1 VADLQVSIALL
12 LENQDEIRRALE
24 AEGGKAGEAFRN
36 RLTPAAKKAF
46 DEITSAAEKA
56 AKDVG
61 VRFNSTKLQF
71 ETAKGEIIPSSVLD
85 KISQGG
91 SKIAAAFKE
100 ARNGVD
106 VFKSAV
112 VKGAGEAASSLNIL
126 ESAVTGVAVSLTSKL
141 TDSVTAGLGGLK
153 GLVGGFMEL
162 DGELRMA
169 AAAAGETGGYERLG
183 SIVEKVGIDAA
194 GTSKQVAELATSLV
208 RAGFSVSEVEKA
220 LPGVV
225 RGAEATGTGFE
236 QMGDIIGSTLRG
248 FGLEADQVGRVTD
261 VMVNLANS
269 TNASIEGMAYTFRDT
284 APIAKALGISL
295 EEVAMATGLMANA
308 GIQGTVAGTALK
320 HFMQKIQQAAGGAT
334 PEVLGLAHGQE
345 RLAKVMKMLGAEVL
359 DTSGKL
365 LPMDE
370 VLIRLK
376 AGMDKLNEGD
386 RVQLTKILFGEDAGP
401 SVLAMLN
408 QTATEIKKVSA
419 DMQNSAGATDVARN
433 AMAGFGMEMQQL
445 QGTIDAIG
453 TGIGKVIAAGLRPFL
468 QTANALAGAVSG
480 MPEPIKTTG
489 AALIA
494 MAGAATAASL
504 GIAALNV
511 VMGTTGWAAL
521 RKEITSVAAVL
532 TGPWGAAAVMIAGA
546 AASAAVLTGNLR
558 ETDQTTKT
566 MAQTVITA
574 GAAFAAWRSAVPVT
588 IALGQA
594 LLIVTNRAKL
604 AGALT
609 LAHVAAARGIAAVT
623 AAYTALKVVKDAIIN
638 RTKIQLTL
646 ESLIA
651 GLKTGGIAGAVVTV
665 AGTALAAGAAY
676 KFIGDQIKVAG
687 EETTALSDKSK
698 ELKEEIAQVS
708 KEIAEGKKL
717 NIDTTD
723 LEKLKAVKLD
733 ELRKIENPLDIKL
746 NIEKVEAQIKS
757 IEEQLK
763 KVGKDDSSAGVLK
776 AQLDAAKQYQ
786 EVLKAADD
794 GIGSKSF
801 DNLSESGKR
810 FVRELVE
817 ARSQVQALR
826 NEQIKLDPVV
836 DKKRW
841 DEIETK
847 IAQFEEAPILLKAK
861 IEFEKA
867 GLEKQRAELEA
878 DLARAQKGVS
888 KGRGE
893 PNDNFAKRKAEN
905 DQLQGDLSRQLLG
918 VKVKI
923 AEVDKASADAA
934 GKQVDAARNQVQ
946 TAEEKYDAAKKAADA
961 ENIGV
966 GNQQKQID
974 NANKLMGLDKARLET
989 IRQMADAYLNMAQA
1003 MAGLQQARFD
1013 VSKARVGRQISD
1025 AQDELSAMRDSSN
1038 AEIDALQSNS
1048 DKELEAVQ
1056 EQARIRD
1063 KMWEKDMQR
1072 AKDSGAGDSQISAM
1086 ERRRADERE
1095 RTEEQIRTMRK
1106 RSEEEINAKRKEAA
1120 EAAKAKEEEIKALKE
1135 REKAIEKE
1143 ALAASME
1150 SAAKRFEMERK
1161 ALELKQLATKME
1173 QEAAVRTAQRAVLDD
1188 QRQLIDLKAKQQDPN
1203 LTPQQKAAYGEAIAL
1218 QQESLALSGAQV
1230 VAEKERLGQLGQQF
1244 AMEREML
1251 AIKQNTEVEGF
1262 RAQAAKGGWE
1272 GDLSPQLKQLDD
1284 QKGKVGQV
1292 EMAWKDVTAQADQL
1306 LGVIN
1311 QHNNAIDSGIKKLG
1325 DLGNAYKDA
1334 AGKAA
1339 GIGAPGSGGGGVP
1352 SGETGGQKALP
1363 DSGAPSD
1370 NPSPAGPGSAAAAA
1384 IPPGGKL
1391 LPLTLDGKQLVA
1403 DANGVFLTIER
1414 EYRDMQGRLLGIT
1427 TNTWRAISEEEARAI
1442 ESASEA
1448 QQREFNKLAEQ
1459 DVNLK
1464 STEAATYDLGVFDDA
1479 AKQAGVSVEDLGRH
1493 LKDVGFVELNAGAL
1507 DVDQQSIE
1515 SLQKARD
1522 ELFGPEAQKRLF
1534 TPEGMKDLPDFSL
1547 KPTVDTAEAAKDIAA
1562 FKESEISQLE
1572 DPVTIRVKTDALL
1585 GNPNLSEFRKDA
1597 EAYFQGLNN
1606 GDNLSNV
1613 DSVDLG
1619 INFSGM
1625 TPEEAKSRVD
1635 SLGRALETTDKG
1647 DISVMI
1653 KADALL
1659 DESSLAGFKETAKEK
1674 LSGAIN
1680 DNVYAVEFTSTG
1692 LDQVQADFT
1701 NAANSIVPFSNQV
1714 DQLGMDLQALNGGG
1728 VDPFQGAGQSLSEA
1742 AYGAQALVQGLETA
1756 NQSAAEFDT
1765 TLADSANADQIQQ
1778 AYDALQ
1784 PPDLSQAV
1792 SEQGN
1797 LAQGTE
1803 GTIQTTQGLASSWVD
1818 VTASINAAATAL
1830 ANYKSQE
1837 SGGKARFAGGDVR
1850 GGTAYTVN
1858 ELGQESFLS
1867 SSGMLSL
1874 IRAPQYGKWVAPS
1887 RGLVIPA
1894 SMTSKLDA
1902 AGAFDRGGRG
1912 PSRVTAAFAGPSP
1925 GQGNQVAALGR
1936 LQRSIDRLEKTMGSY
1951 RAPDVHVSVPGNAGL
1966 LRTLQSIR

>member
-1 VADLQVSIALL
+1 MADLQVSIALL

-36 RLTPAAKKAF
+36 RLTPSAKKAF

-112 VKGAGEAASSLNIL
+112 VSGAGEAASSLNIL
-126 ESAVTGVAVSLTSKL
+126 EAAVTGVAVSLTSKL

-183 SIVEKVGIDAA
+183 QIVEKVGIDAA

-236 QMGDIIGSTLRG
+236 QMGDIVGSTLRG

-334 PEVLGLAHGQE
+334 PEVLGLAQGQE

-359 DTSGKL
+359 DASGKL

-370 VLIRLK
+370 VLLRLK

-433 AMAGFGMEMQQL
+433 AMAGFGLEMQQL

-638 RTKIQLTL
+638 RTKVQLTL

-665 AGTALAAGAAY
+665 AGTAAAAGLAY

-698 ELKEEIAQVS
+698 ELKEEIAQIG
-708 KEIAEGKKL
+708 KEIEQGKKL

-746 NIEKVEAQIKS
+746 NIEKAEAQIKS

-763 KVGKDDSSAGVLK
+763 KVGKDDASAGVLK
-776 AQLDAAKQYQ
+776 AQLDATKEYQ

-801 DNLSESGKR
+801 DNLSESGKQ
-810 FVRELVE
+810 FVRQLVE

-841 DEIETK
+841 DEIEKK
-847 IAQFEEAPILLKAK
+847 IAEFEEAPMLLKAK
-861 IEFEKA
+861 IEFDRA
-867 GLEKQRAELEA
+867 GLEKQKAELEA
-878 DLARAQKGVS
+878 ALARAQTGVS
-888 KGRGE
+888 KGFGE
-893 PNDNFAKRKAEN
+893 PDDSFAKRKAEN
-905 DQLQGDLSRQLLG
+905 DQLQGDLSRQLLA

-923 AEVDKASADAA
+923 WEADQASLDASE
-934 GKQVDAARNQVQ
+934 KQVGAAQKQ
-946 TAEEKYDAAKKAADA
+946 TQSAEEKYEAAKKAAEA
-961 ENIGV
+961 ENIGI

-974 NANKLMGLDKARLET
+974 NANKLVGIDKTRLET
-989 IRQMADAYLNMAQA
+989 VRQLADAYLSMAEAMSGLEQA
-1003 MAGLQQARFD
+1003 KFNVD
-1013 VSKARVGRQISD
+1013 KARNTNAQNNVQEEMNAIKESGQETLDMMREYGASKEAIAAKEKQIS
-1025 AQDELSAMRDSSN
+1025 
-1038 AEIDALQSNS
+1038 
-1048 DKELEAVQ
+1048 
-1056 EQARIRD
+1056 
-1063 KMWEKDMQR
+1063 
-1072 AKDSGAGDSQISAM
+1072 
-1086 ERRRADERE
+1086 
-1095 RTEEQIRTMRK
+1095 EEV
-1106 RSEEEINAKRKEAA
+1106 
-1120 EAAKAKEEEIKALKE
+1120 KAKESEIKELKE
-1135 REKAIEKE
+1135 QAKQIEKE
-1143 ALAASME
+1143 ALAAAME
-1150 SAAKRFEMERK
+1150 SAAKRFDMERK
-1161 ALELKQLATKME
+1161 ILELKQKAADLE
-1173 QEAAVRTAQRAVLDD
+1173 QQAAIRAAQRAELDD
-1188 QRQLIDLKAKQQDPN
+1188 KRQLNDLKSKMNDPK
-1203 LTPQQKAAYGEAIAL
+1203 LSASEKAGLAESISL
-1218 QQESLALSGAQV
+1218 QEQSLKLSQEQV
-1230 VAEKERLGQLGQQF
+1230 AAEKQALRDREQMKGI
-1244 AMEREML
+1244 EKEML
-1251 AIKQNTEVEGF
+1251 SIRQGTEVEQF
-1262 RAQAAKGGWE
+1262 RAKAAEQGWE
-1272 GDLSPQLKQLDD
+1272 GDLSPQIEGLDKA
-1284 QKGKVGQV
+1284 KGKLGQNKL
-1292 EMAWKDVTAQADQL
+1292 AWKDIAKQADHV
-1306 LGVIN
+1306 LGTIDK
-1311 QHNNAIDSGIKKLG
+1311 NNKAIDSGNKKLG
-1325 DLGNAYKDA
+1325 DLAKSYKGLGDN
-1334 AGKAA
+1334 
-1339 GIGAPGSGGGGVP
+1339 GGGM
-1352 SGETGGQKALP
+1352 SKEDQ
-1363 DSGAPSD
+1363 
-1370 NPSPAGPGSAAAAA
+1370 
-1384 IPPGGKL
+1384 
-1391 LPLTLDGKQLVA
+1391 
-1403 DANGVFLTIER
+1403 
-1414 EYRDMQGRLLGIT
+1414 
-1427 TNTWRAISEEEARAI
+1427 
-1442 ESASEA
+1442 
-1448 QQREFNKLAEQ
+1448 QQREKERLQKAMQDPNFYNTEEGKRMQAEYQ
-1459 DVNLK
+1459 QYAEKARQEELDRTK
-1464 STEAATYDLGVFDDA
+1464 KWKKQMEAAGFVELKVEGMPQNVSDAIVRETLTGKKAPEVDAWFASPEGRAAVDKWRSSAQGATDEMGIFEAA
-1479 AKQAGVSVEDLGRH
+1479 AKQAGVSVEDLGKH
-1493 LKDVGFVELNAGAL
+1493 LEDVGYIELNAGAL
-1507 DVDQQSIE
+1507 EVDQQTTE
-1515 SLQKARD
+1515 SLQKMRD

-1534 TPEGMKDLPDFSL
+1534 TPEGMKGLPDFSL
-1547 KPTVDTAEAAKDIAA
+1547 KPTVDTTQAQQDLQTFKD
-1562 FKESEISQLE
+1562 QQRQ
-1572 DPVTIRVKTDALL
+1572 DPVTL
-1585 GNPNLSEFRKDA
+1585 GFD
-1597 EAYFQGLNN
+1597 
-1606 GDNLSNV
+1606 
-1613 DSVDLG
+1613 
-1619 INFSGM
+1619 
-1625 TPEEAKSRVD
+1625 
-1635 SLGRALETTDKG
+1635 
-1647 DISVMI
+1647 
-1653 KADALL
+1653 
-1659 DESSLAGFKETAKEK
+1659 
-1674 LSGAIN
+1674 
-1680 DNVYAVEFTSTG
+1680 STG
-1692 LDQVQADFT
+1692 LDQIQGDIYNANEAVNAFKANGEGAGYDLATGFA

-1728 VDPFQGAGQSLSEA
+1728 VDPFQGAGQSLAEA

-1756 NQSAAEFDT
+1756 NQSAAEFDA
-1765 TLADSANADQIQQ
+1765 TLAESANADQIQQ

-1784 PPDLSQAV
+1784 PPDVSQAV

-1837 SGGKARFAGGDVR
+1837 SGGNARFAGGPVL

-1867 SSGMLSL
+1867 RSGALSL

-1894 SMTSKLDA
+1894 SMTSQLQS
-1902 AGAFDRGGRG
+1902 AGAFSRGGG
-1912 PSRVTAAFAGPSP
+1912 GGQVATALASP
-1925 GQGNQVAALGR
+1925 TQGRGNQVAALGR
-1936 LQRSIDRLEKTMGSY
+1936 LQRSIDRLEKTLGSY
-1951 RAPDVHVSVPGNAGL
+1951 RPPDVHVSVPGNAGL
-1966 LRTLQSIR
+1966 LHTLQSIR

>member
-36 RLTPAAKKAF
+36 RLTPSAKKAF

-112 VKGAGEAASSLNIL
+112 VSGAGEAASSLNIL
-126 ESAVTGVAVSLTSKL
+126 EAAVTGVAVSLTSKL

-183 SIVEKVGIDAA
+183 QIVEKVGIDAA

-236 QMGDIIGSTLRG
+236 QMGDIVGSTLRG

-334 PEVLGLAHGQE
+334 PEVLGLAQGQE

-359 DTSGKL
+359 DASGKL

-370 VLIRLK
+370 VLLRLK

-433 AMAGFGMEMQQL
+433 AMAGFGLEMQQL

-638 RTKIQLTL
+638 RTKVQLTL

-665 AGTALAAGAAY
+665 AGTAAAAGLAY

-698 ELKEEIAQVS
+698 ELKEEIAQIG
-708 KEIAEGKKL
+708 KEIEQGKKL

-746 NIEKVEAQIKS
+746 NIEKAEAQIKS

-763 KVGKDDSSAGVLK
+763 KVGKDDASAGVLK
-776 AQLDAAKQYQ
+776 AQLDATKEYQ

-801 DNLSESGKR
+801 DNLSESGKQ
-810 FVRELVE
+810 FVRQLVE

-841 DEIETK
+841 DEIEKK
-847 IAQFEEAPILLKAK
+847 IAEFEEAPMLLKAK
-861 IEFEKA
+861 IEFDRA
-867 GLEKQRAELEA
+867 GLEKQKAELEA
-878 DLARAQKGVS
+878 ALARAQTGVS
-888 KGRGE
+888 KGFGE
-893 PNDNFAKRKAEN
+893 PDDSFAKRKAEN
-905 DQLQGDLSRQLLG
+905 DQLQGDLSRQLLA

-923 AEVDKASADAA
+923 WEADQASLDASE
-934 GKQVDAARNQVQ
+934 KQVGAAQKQ
-946 TAEEKYDAAKKAADA
+946 TQSAEEKYEAAKKAAEA
-961 ENIGV
+961 ENIGI

-974 NANKLMGLDKARLET
+974 NANKLVGIDKTRLET
-989 IRQMADAYLNMAQA
+989 VRQLADAYLSMAEAMSGLEQA
-1003 MAGLQQARFD
+1003 KFNVD
-1013 VSKARVGRQISD
+1013 KARNTNAQNNVQEEMNAIKESGQETLDMMREYGASKEAIAAKEKQIS
-1025 AQDELSAMRDSSN
+1025 
-1038 AEIDALQSNS
+1038 
-1048 DKELEAVQ
+1048 
-1056 EQARIRD
+1056 
-1063 KMWEKDMQR
+1063 
-1072 AKDSGAGDSQISAM
+1072 
-1086 ERRRADERE
+1086 
-1095 RTEEQIRTMRK
+1095 EEV
-1106 RSEEEINAKRKEAA
+1106 
-1120 EAAKAKEEEIKALKE
+1120 KAKESEIKELKE
-1135 REKAIEKE
+1135 QAKQIEKE
-1143 ALAASME
+1143 ALAAAME
-1150 SAAKRFEMERK
+1150 SAAKRFDMERK
-1161 ALELKQLATKME
+1161 ILELKQKAADLE
-1173 QEAAVRTAQRAVLDD
+1173 QQAAIRAAQRAELDD
-1188 QRQLIDLKAKQQDPN
+1188 KRQLNDLKSKMNDPK
-1203 LTPQQKAAYGEAIAL
+1203 LSASEKAGLAESISL
-1218 QQESLALSGAQV
+1218 QEQSLKLSQEQV
-1230 VAEKERLGQLGQQF
+1230 AAEKQALRDREQMKGI
-1244 AMEREML
+1244 EKEML
-1251 AIKQNTEVEGF
+1251 SIRQGTEVEQF
-1262 RAQAAKGGWE
+1262 RAKAAEQGWE
-1272 GDLSPQLKQLDD
+1272 GDLSPQIEGLDKA
-1284 QKGKVGQV
+1284 KGKLGQNKL
-1292 EMAWKDVTAQADQL
+1292 AWKDIAKQADHV
-1306 LGVIN
+1306 LGTIDK
-1311 QHNNAIDSGIKKLG
+1311 NNKAIDSGNKKLG
-1325 DLGNAYKDA
+1325 DLAKSYKGLGDN
-1334 AGKAA
+1334 
-1339 GIGAPGSGGGGVP
+1339 GGGM
-1352 SGETGGQKALP
+1352 SKEDQ
-1363 DSGAPSD
+1363 
-1370 NPSPAGPGSAAAAA
+1370 
-1384 IPPGGKL
+1384 
-1391 LPLTLDGKQLVA
+1391 
-1403 DANGVFLTIER
+1403 
-1414 EYRDMQGRLLGIT
+1414 
-1427 TNTWRAISEEEARAI
+1427 
-1442 ESASEA
+1442 
-1448 QQREFNKLAEQ
+1448 QQREKERLQKAMQDPNFYNTEEGKRMQAEYQ
-1459 DVNLK
+1459 QYAEKARQEELDRTK
-1464 STEAATYDLGVFDDA
+1464 KWKKQMEAAGFVELKVEGMPQNVSDAIVRETLTGKKAPEVDAWFASPEGRAAVDKWRSSAQGATDEMGIFEAA
-1479 AKQAGVSVEDLGRH
+1479 AKQAGVSVEDLGKH
-1493 LKDVGFVELNAGAL
+1493 LEDVGYIELNAGAL
-1507 DVDQQSIE
+1507 EVDQQTTE
-1515 SLQKARD
+1515 SLQKMRD

-1534 TPEGMKDLPDFSL
+1534 TPEGMKGLPDFSL
-1547 KPTVDTAEAAKDIAA
+1547 KPTVDTTQAQQDLQTFKD
-1562 FKESEISQLE
+1562 QQRQ
-1572 DPVTIRVKTDALL
+1572 DPVTL
-1585 GNPNLSEFRKDA
+1585 GFD
-1597 EAYFQGLNN
+1597 
-1606 GDNLSNV
+1606 
-1613 DSVDLG
+1613 
-1619 INFSGM
+1619 
-1625 TPEEAKSRVD
+1625 
-1635 SLGRALETTDKG
+1635 
-1647 DISVMI
+1647 
-1653 KADALL
+1653 
-1659 DESSLAGFKETAKEK
+1659 
-1674 LSGAIN
+1674 
-1680 DNVYAVEFTSTG
+1680 STG
-1692 LDQVQADFT
+1692 LDQIQGDIYNANEAVNAFKANGEGAGYDLATGFA

-1728 VDPFQGAGQSLSEA
+1728 VDPFQGAGQSLAEA

-1756 NQSAAEFDT
+1756 NQSAAEFDA
-1765 TLADSANADQIQQ
+1765 TLAESANADQIQQ

-1784 PPDLSQAV
+1784 PPDVSQAV

-1837 SGGKARFAGGDVR
+1837 SGGNARFAGGPVL

-1867 SSGMLSL
+1867 RSGALSL

-1894 SMTSKLDA
+1894 SMTSQLQS
-1902 AGAFDRGGRG
+1902 AGAFSRGGG
-1912 PSRVTAAFAGPSP
+1912 GGQVATALASP
-1925 GQGNQVAALGR
+1925 TQGRGNQVAALGR
-1936 LQRSIDRLEKTMGSY
+1936 LQRSIDRLEKTLGSY
-1951 RAPDVHVSVPGNAGL
+1951 RPPDVHVSVPGNAGL
-1966 LRTLQSIR
+1966 LHTLQSIR

>member
-1 VADLQVSIALL
+1 MADLQVSIALL

-36 RLTPAAKKAF
+36 RLTPSAKKAF

-112 VKGAGEAASSLNIL
+112 VSGAGEAASSLNIL
-126 ESAVTGVAVSLTSKL
+126 EAAVTGVAVSLTSKL

-183 SIVEKVGIDAA
+183 QIVEKVGIDAA

-236 QMGDIIGSTLRG
+236 QMGDIVGSTLRG

-334 PEVLGLAHGQE
+334 PEVLGLAQGQE

-359 DTSGKL
+359 DASGKL

-370 VLIRLK
+370 VLLRLK

-433 AMAGFGMEMQQL
+433 AMAGFGLEMQQL

-480 MPEPIKTTG
+480 MPKPIKTTG

-521 RKEITSVAAVL
+521 RKEITSVASVL

-638 RTKIQLTL
+638 RTKVQLTL

-665 AGTALAAGAAY
+665 AGTAAAAGLAY

-698 ELKEEIAQVS
+698 ELKEEIAQIG
-708 KEIAEGKKL
+708 KEIEQGKKL

-746 NIEKVEAQIKS
+746 NIEKAEAQIKS

-763 KVGKDDSSAGVLK
+763 KVGKDDASAGVLK
-776 AQLDAAKQYQ
+776 AQLDATKEYQ

-801 DNLSESGKR
+801 DNLSESGKQ
-810 FVRELVE
+810 FVRQLVE

-841 DEIETK
+841 DEIEKK
-847 IAQFEEAPILLKAK
+847 IAEFEEAPMLLKAK
-861 IEFEKA
+861 IEFDRA
-867 GLEKQRAELEA
+867 GLEKQKAELEA
-878 DLARAQKGVS
+878 ALARAQTGVS
-888 KGRGE
+888 KGFGE
-893 PNDNFAKRKAEN
+893 PDDSFAKRKAEN
-905 DQLQGDLSRQLLG
+905 DQLQGDLSRQLLA

-923 AEVDKASADAA
+923 WEADQASLDASE
-934 GKQVDAARNQVQ
+934 KQVGAAQKQ
-946 TAEEKYDAAKKAADA
+946 TQSAEEKYEAAKKAAEA
-961 ENIGV
+961 ENIGI

-974 NANKLMGLDKARLET
+974 NANKLVGIDKTRLET
-989 IRQMADAYLNMAQA
+989 VRQLADAYLSMAEAMSGLEQA
-1003 MAGLQQARFD
+1003 KFNVD
-1013 VSKARVGRQISD
+1013 KARNTHAQNNVQEEMNAIKESGQETLDMMREYGASKEAIAAKEKQIS
-1025 AQDELSAMRDSSN
+1025 
-1038 AEIDALQSNS
+1038 
-1048 DKELEAVQ
+1048 
-1056 EQARIRD
+1056 
-1063 KMWEKDMQR
+1063 
-1072 AKDSGAGDSQISAM
+1072 
-1086 ERRRADERE
+1086 
-1095 RTEEQIRTMRK
+1095 EEV
-1106 RSEEEINAKRKEAA
+1106 
-1120 EAAKAKEEEIKALKE
+1120 KAKESEIKELKE
-1135 REKAIEKE
+1135 QAKQIEKE
-1143 ALAASME
+1143 ALAAAME
-1150 SAAKRFEMERK
+1150 SAAKRFDMERK
-1161 ALELKQLATKME
+1161 ILELKQKAADLE
-1173 QEAAVRTAQRAVLDD
+1173 QQAAIRAAQRAELDD
-1188 QRQLIDLKAKQQDPN
+1188 KRQLNDLKSKMNDPK
-1203 LTPQQKAAYGEAIAL
+1203 LSASEKAGLAESISL
-1218 QQESLALSGAQV
+1218 QEQSLKLSQEQV
-1230 VAEKERLGQLGQQF
+1230 AAEKQALRDREQMKGI
-1244 AMEREML
+1244 EKEML
-1251 AIKQNTEVEGF
+1251 SIRQGTEVEQF
-1262 RAQAAKGGWE
+1262 RAKAAEQGWE
-1272 GDLSPQLKQLDD
+1272 GDLSPQIEGLDKA
-1284 QKGKVGQV
+1284 KGKLGQNKL
-1292 EMAWKDVTAQADQL
+1292 AWKDIAKQADHV
-1306 LGVIN
+1306 LGTIDK
-1311 QHNNAIDSGIKKLG
+1311 NNKAIDSGNKKLG
-1325 DLGNAYKDA
+1325 DLAKSYKGLGDN
-1334 AGKAA
+1334 
-1339 GIGAPGSGGGGVP
+1339 GGGM
-1352 SGETGGQKALP
+1352 SKEDQ
-1363 DSGAPSD
+1363 
-1370 NPSPAGPGSAAAAA
+1370 
-1384 IPPGGKL
+1384 
-1391 LPLTLDGKQLVA
+1391 
-1403 DANGVFLTIER
+1403 
-1414 EYRDMQGRLLGIT
+1414 
-1427 TNTWRAISEEEARAI
+1427 
-1442 ESASEA
+1442 
-1448 QQREFNKLAEQ
+1448 QQREKERLQKAMQDPNFYNTEEGKRMQAEYQ
-1459 DVNLK
+1459 QYAEKARQEELDRTK
-1464 STEAATYDLGVFDDA
+1464 KWKKQMEAAGFVELKVEGMPQNVSDAIVRETLTGKKAPEVDAWFASPEGRAAVDKWRSSAQGATDEMGIFEAA
-1479 AKQAGVSVEDLGRH
+1479 AKQAGVSVEDLGKH
-1493 LKDVGFVELNAGAL
+1493 LEDVGYIELNAGAL
-1507 DVDQQSIE
+1507 EVDQQTTE
-1515 SLQKARD
+1515 SLQKMRD

-1534 TPEGMKDLPDFSL
+1534 TPEGMKGLPDFSL
-1547 KPTVDTAEAAKDIAA
+1547 KPTVDTTQAQQDLQTFKD
-1562 FKESEISQLE
+1562 QQRQ
-1572 DPVTIRVKTDALL
+1572 DPVTL
-1585 GNPNLSEFRKDA
+1585 GFD
-1597 EAYFQGLNN
+1597 
-1606 GDNLSNV
+1606 
-1613 DSVDLG
+1613 
-1619 INFSGM
+1619 
-1625 TPEEAKSRVD
+1625 
-1635 SLGRALETTDKG
+1635 
-1647 DISVMI
+1647 
-1653 KADALL
+1653 
-1659 DESSLAGFKETAKEK
+1659 
-1674 LSGAIN
+1674 
-1680 DNVYAVEFTSTG
+1680 STG
-1692 LDQVQADFT
+1692 LDQIQGDIYNANEAVNAFKANGEGAGYDLATGFA

-1728 VDPFQGAGQSLSEA
+1728 VDPFQGAGQSLAEA

-1756 NQSAAEFDT
+1756 NQSAAEFDA
-1765 TLADSANADQIQQ
+1765 TLAESANADQIQQ

-1784 PPDLSQAV
+1784 PPDVSQAV

-1837 SGGKARFAGGDVR
+1837 SGGNARFAGGPVL

-1867 SSGMLSL
+1867 RSGALSL

-1894 SMTSKLDA
+1894 SMTSQLQS
-1902 AGAFDRGGRG
+1902 AGAFSRGGG
-1912 PSRVTAAFAGPSP
+1912 GGQVATALASP
-1925 GQGNQVAALGR
+1925 TQGRGNQVAALGR
-1936 LQRSIDRLEKTMGSY
+1936 LQRSIDRLEKTLGSY
-1951 RAPDVHVSVPGNAGL
+1951 RPPDVHVSVPGNAGL
-1966 LRTLQSIR
+1966 LHTLQSIR

>member
-1 VADLQVSIALL
+1 MADLQVSIALL

-24 AEGGKAGEAFRN
+24 AEGGKAGDAFRN

-46 DEITSAAEKA
+46 DEISSAAEKA

-112 VKGAGEAASSLNIL
+112 VSGAGEAASSLNIL
-126 ESAVTGVAVSLTSKL
+126 EAAVTGVAVSLTSKL

-183 SIVEKVGIDAA
+183 QIVEKVGIDAA

-236 QMGDIIGSTLRG
+236 QMGDIVGSTLRG

-334 PEVLGLAHGQE
+334 PEVLGLAQGQE

-359 DTSGKL
+359 DASGKL

-370 VLIRLK
+370 VLLRLK

-433 AMAGFGMEMQQL
+433 AMAGFGLEMQQL

-638 RTKIQLTL
+638 RTKVQLTL

-665 AGTALAAGAAY
+665 AGTAAAAGLAY

-698 ELKEEIAQVS
+698 ELKEEIAQIG
-708 KEIAEGKKL
+708 KEIEQGKKL

-746 NIEKVEAQIKS
+746 NIEKAEAQIKS

-763 KVGKDDSSAGVLK
+763 KVGKDDASAGVLK
-776 AQLDAAKQYQ
+776 AQLDATKEYQ

-801 DNLSESGKR
+801 DNLSESGKQ
-810 FVRELVE
+810 FVRQLVE

-841 DEIETK
+841 DEIEKK
-847 IAQFEEAPILLKAK
+847 IAEFEEAPMLLKAK
-861 IEFEKA
+861 IEFDRA
-867 GLEKQRAELEA
+867 GLEKQKAELEA
-878 DLARAQKGVS
+878 ALARAQTGVS
-888 KGRGE
+888 KGFGE
-893 PNDNFAKRKAEN
+893 PDDSFAKRKAEN
-905 DQLQGDLSRQLLG
+905 DQLQGDLSRQLLA

-923 AEVDKASADAA
+923 WEADQASLDASE
-934 GKQVDAARNQVQ
+934 KQVGAAQKQ
-946 TAEEKYDAAKKAADA
+946 TQSAEEKYEAAKKAAEA
-961 ENIGV
+961 ENIGI

-974 NANKLMGLDKARLET
+974 NANKLVGIDKTRLET
-989 IRQMADAYLNMAQA
+989 VRQLADAYLSMAEAMSGLEQA
-1003 MAGLQQARFD
+1003 KFNVD
-1013 VSKARVGRQISD
+1013 KARNTNAQNNVQEEMNAIKESGQETLDMMREYGASKEAIAAKEKQIS
-1025 AQDELSAMRDSSN
+1025 
-1038 AEIDALQSNS
+1038 
-1048 DKELEAVQ
+1048 
-1056 EQARIRD
+1056 
-1063 KMWEKDMQR
+1063 
-1072 AKDSGAGDSQISAM
+1072 
-1086 ERRRADERE
+1086 
-1095 RTEEQIRTMRK
+1095 EEV
-1106 RSEEEINAKRKEAA
+1106 
-1120 EAAKAKEEEIKALKE
+1120 KAKESEIKELKE
-1135 REKAIEKE
+1135 QAKQIEKE
-1143 ALAASME
+1143 ALAAAME
-1150 SAAKRFEMERK
+1150 SAAKRFDMERK
-1161 ALELKQLATKME
+1161 ILELKQKAADLE
-1173 QEAAVRTAQRAVLDD
+1173 QQAAIRAAQRAELDD
-1188 QRQLIDLKAKQQDPN
+1188 KRQLNDLKSKMNDPK
-1203 LTPQQKAAYGEAIAL
+1203 LSASEKAGLAESISL
-1218 QQESLALSGAQV
+1218 QEQSLKLSQEQV
-1230 VAEKERLGQLGQQF
+1230 AAEKQALRDREQMKGI
-1244 AMEREML
+1244 EKEML
-1251 AIKQNTEVEGF
+1251 SIRQGTEVEQF
-1262 RAQAAKGGWE
+1262 RAKAAEQGWE
-1272 GDLSPQLKQLDD
+1272 GDLSPQIEGLDKA
-1284 QKGKVGQV
+1284 KGKLGQNKL
-1292 EMAWKDVTAQADQL
+1292 AWKDIAKQADHV
-1306 LGVIN
+1306 LGTIDK
-1311 QHNNAIDSGIKKLG
+1311 NNKAIDSGNKKLG
-1325 DLGNAYKDA
+1325 DLAKSYKGLGDN
-1334 AGKAA
+1334 
-1339 GIGAPGSGGGGVP
+1339 GGGM
-1352 SGETGGQKALP
+1352 SKEDQ
-1363 DSGAPSD
+1363 
-1370 NPSPAGPGSAAAAA
+1370 
-1384 IPPGGKL
+1384 
-1391 LPLTLDGKQLVA
+1391 
-1403 DANGVFLTIER
+1403 
-1414 EYRDMQGRLLGIT
+1414 
-1427 TNTWRAISEEEARAI
+1427 
-1442 ESASEA
+1442 
-1448 QQREFNKLAEQ
+1448 QQREKERLQKAMQDPNFYNTEEGKRMQAEYQ
-1459 DVNLK
+1459 QYAEKARQEELDRTK
-1464 STEAATYDLGVFDDA
+1464 KWKKQMEAAGFVELKVEGMPQNVSDAIVRETLTGKKAPEVDAWFASPEGRAAVDKWRSSAQGATDEMGIFEAA
-1479 AKQAGVSVEDLGRH
+1479 AKQAGVSVEDLGKH
-1493 LKDVGFVELNAGAL
+1493 LEDVGYIELNAGAL
-1507 DVDQQSIE
+1507 EVDQQTTE
-1515 SLQKARD
+1515 SLQKMRD

-1534 TPEGMKDLPDFSL
+1534 TPEGMKGLPDFSL
-1547 KPTVDTAEAAKDIAA
+1547 KPTVDTTQAQQDLQTFKD
-1562 FKESEISQLE
+1562 QQRQ
-1572 DPVTIRVKTDALL
+1572 DPVTL
-1585 GNPNLSEFRKDA
+1585 GFD
-1597 EAYFQGLNN
+1597 
-1606 GDNLSNV
+1606 
-1613 DSVDLG
+1613 
-1619 INFSGM
+1619 
-1625 TPEEAKSRVD
+1625 
-1635 SLGRALETTDKG
+1635 
-1647 DISVMI
+1647 
-1653 KADALL
+1653 
-1659 DESSLAGFKETAKEK
+1659 
-1674 LSGAIN
+1674 
-1680 DNVYAVEFTSTG
+1680 STG
-1692 LDQVQADFT
+1692 LDQIQGDIYNANEAVNAFKANGEGAGYDLATGFA

-1728 VDPFQGAGQSLSEA
+1728 VDPFQGAGQSLAEA

-1756 NQSAAEFDT
+1756 NQSAAEFDA
-1765 TLADSANADQIQQ
+1765 TLAESANADQIQQ

-1784 PPDLSQAV
+1784 PPDVSQAV

-1837 SGGKARFAGGDVR
+1837 SGGNARFAGGPVL

-1867 SSGMLSL
+1867 RSGALSL

-1894 SMTSKLDA
+1894 SMTSQLQS
-1902 AGAFDRGGRG
+1902 AGAFSRGGG
-1912 PSRVTAAFAGPSP
+1912 GGQVATALASP
-1925 GQGNQVAALGR
+1925 TQGRGNQVAALGR
-1936 LQRSIDRLEKTMGSY
+1936 LQRSIDRLEKTLGSY
-1951 RAPDVHVSVPGNAGL
+1951 RPPDVHVSVPGNAGL
-1966 LRTLQSIR
+1966 LHTLQSIR

>member
-1 VADLQVSIALL
+1 MADLQVSIALL

-36 RLTPAAKKAF
+36 RLTPAARKAF

-61 VRFNSTKLQF
+61 LKFNKVDFSFRTPEGKFVSQEQLQGL
-71 ETAKGEIIPSSVLD
+71 AKAN
-85 KISQGG
+85 Q
-91 SKIAAAFKE
+91 AFKE
-100 ARNGVD
+100 AVEGANRL
-106 VFKSAV
+106 KSAISS
-112 VKGAGEAASSLNIL
+112 ASADSAKSLNIL
-126 ESAVTGVAVSLTSKL
+126 EAAVTGVAVSLTSKL

-183 SIVEKVGIDAA
+183 QIVEKVGIDAA

-248 FGLEADQVGRVTD
+248 FGLQADEVGRVTD
-261 VMVNLANS
+261 VITNLVNS
-269 TNASIEGMAYTFRDT
+269 TNASVEGVAYTFRDT
-284 APIAKALGISL
+284 APIAKALGVSL

-320 HFMQKIQQAAGGAT
+320 HFLQKIQQAAGGAT

-359 DTSGKL
+359 DTSGNL
-365 LPMDE
+365 LPLDE
-370 VLIRLK
+370 VLLRLK

-419 DMQNSAGATDVARN
+419 DMQNSAGATDVARD
-433 AMAGFGMEMQQL
+433 AMAGFGLEMQQL

-638 RTKIQLTL
+638 RTKVQLTL

-665 AGTALAAGAAY
+665 AGTAAAAGLAY

-698 ELKEEIAQVS
+698 ELKEEIAQIG
-708 KEIAEGKKL
+708 KEIEQGKKL

-746 NIEKVEAQIKS
+746 NIEKAEAQIKKVREELDKLKDDAPGS
-757 IEEQLK
+757 AVKKADLESLQEYVKIQKAANDGVGSKAFDGLSETGKQAVRDLQAAREEASKLRQEQLT
-763 KVGKDDSSAGVLK
+763 
-776 AQLDAAKQYQ
+776 
-786 EVLKAADD
+786 
-794 GIGSKSF
+794 
-801 DNLSESGKR
+801 
-810 FVRELVE
+810 
-817 ARSQVQALR
+817 
-826 NEQIKLDPVV
+826 LDPVLNK
-836 DKKRW
+836 DKW
-841 DEIETK
+841 AEIEKKLAELEGKGAIVNVKT
-847 IAQFEEAPILLKAK
+847 ILDRA
-861 IEFEKA
+861 A
-867 GLEKQRAELEA
+867 LEKQKNELEA
-878 DLARAQKGVS
+878 ALAKSNQPIKQQRRESDDAFSKRQAQALQE
-888 KGRGE
+888 R
-893 PNDNFAKRKAEN
+893 EN
-905 DQLQGDLSRQLLG
+905 SERNLLQVR
-918 VKVKI
+918 VKI
-923 AEVDKASADAA
+923 GEIDRASEEAA
-934 GKQVDAARNQVQ
+934 TKQVNAARTQVQ
-946 TAEEKYDAAKKAADA
+946 TAEEKYNAAKKAADA
-961 ENIGV
+961 ESLAV

-974 NANKLMGLDKARLET
+974 NANKLMGLDKARLES
-989 IRQMADAYLNMAQA
+989 IRQMADAYLEMGRA
-1003 MAGLQQARFD
+1003 MAGLEQAKFD
-1013 VSKARVGRQISD
+1013 VTKARVGRLISD
-1025 AQDELSAMRDSSN
+1025 AQDEMSALKESSD
-1038 AEIDALQSNS
+1038 AEIDDLQNRSS
-1048 DKELEAVQ
+1048 EELDAVQ

-1072 AKDSGAGDSQISAM
+1072 AKDSGASDSQINAM
-1086 ERRRADERE
+1086 ERRRANERE

-1106 RSEEEINAKRKEAA
+1106 RAEEEINAKRKEAA

-1143 ALAASME
+1143 ALAAAME

-1173 QEAAVRTAQRAVLDD
+1173 QEAAVRAAQRAVLED
-1188 QRQLIDLKAKQQDPN
+1188 QRQLIDLKAKQQDHD

-1218 QQESLALSGAQV
+1218 QEESLALSGAQV
-1230 VAEKERLGQLGQQF
+1230 TAEKQRLGQLDQQF

-1251 AIKQNTEVEGF
+1251 AIKQNTETEGF

-1272 GDLSPQLKQLDD
+1272 QDLSPQLRQLDD
-1284 QKGKVGQV
+1284 QKGKVGQI
-1292 EMAWKDVTAQADQL
+1292 EMAWKDVTDQADKL
-1306 LGVIN
+1306 LGVIDK
-1311 QHNNAIDSGIKKLG
+1311 HNNAIDSGIKKLG

-1339 GIGAPGSGGGGVP
+1339 GIGAPGSGGGGGGGAP
-1352 SGETGGQKALP
+1352 SGEAGGQKAAP
-1363 DSGAPSD
+1363 DTGAPSGG
-1370 NPSPAGPGSAAAAA
+1370 PSPAGPGAAAAM
-1384 IPPGGKL
+1384 PPGGK
-1391 LPLTLDGKQLVA
+1391 PTPFFLDGKQLIA
-1403 DANGVFLTIER
+1403 DANGVFLTVEK
-1414 EYRDMQGRLLGIT
+1414 EYKDMQGRLVST
-1427 TNTWRAISEEEARAI
+1427 KNVWRAISEEEARMI
-1442 ESASEA
+1442 ESTSEA
-1448 QQREFNKLAEQ
+1448 QQREFNRLTQK
-1459 DVNLK
+1459 DMNLK
-1464 STEAATYDLGVFDDA
+1464 PKVDTTEAT
-1479 AKQAGVSVEDLGRH
+1479 R
-1493 LKDVGFVELNAGAL
+1493 
-1507 DVDQQSIE
+1507 
-1515 SLQKARD
+1515 
-1522 ELFGPEAQKRLF
+1522 
-1534 TPEGMKDLPDFSL
+1534 
-1547 KPTVDTAEAAKDIAA
+1547 DIAA
-1562 FKESEISQLE
+1562 FKESEIDQLE
-1572 DPVTIRVKTDALL
+1572 DPVTIRVKADALL
-1585 GNPNLSEFRKDA
+1585 SNPNLSEFRKDA

-1606 GDNLSNV
+1606 GDNLDNV

-1619 INFSGM
+1619 INFSDM

-1635 SLGRALETTDKG
+1635 SLGKALETADKG
-1647 DISVMI
+1647 DISVMV

-1659 DESSLAGFKETAKEK
+1659 DESSLAGFKEMAEEK

-1680 DNVYAVEFTSTG
+1680 DNVYALEFTSTG
-1692 LDQVQADFT
+1692 LDEVQADFT

-1714 DQLGMDLQALNGGG
+1714 DQLGAGLQSLGNTSI
-1728 VDPFQGAGQSLSEA
+1728 DPLQGTGQSLSQA

-1756 NQSAAEFDT
+1756 NQSAAEFDS
-1765 TLADSANADQIQQ
+1765 TLADSTNADQIQQ

-1784 PPDLSQAV
+1784 PPDVSQAV
-1792 SEQGN
+1792 TEQGT
-1797 LAQGTE
+1797 LAQGTQD
-1803 GTIQTTQGLASSWVD
+1803 TVQTAQDLANGWID
-1818 VTASINAAATAL
+1818 VATSIDTAAQAL
-1830 ANYKSQE
+1830 AIYKSQE
-1837 SGGKARFAGGDVR
+1837 SGGNARFAGGPVL

-1867 SSGMLSL
+1867 RSGALSL

-1894 SMTSKLDA
+1894 SMTRQLQS
-1902 AGAFDRGGRG
+1902 AGAFNRGAGGGQVATALASPTQGR
-1912 PSRVTAAFAGPSP
+1912 
-1925 GQGNQVAALGR
+1925 GNQVAALGR

-1951 RAPDVHVSVPGNAGL
+1951 RPPDVTVSVPGNAGL
-1966 LRTLQSIR
+1966 LHTLQSIR

>member
-1 VADLQVSIALL
+1 MADLQVSIALL

-36 RLTPAAKKAF
+36 RLTPSAKKAF

-112 VKGAGEAASSLNIL
+112 VSGAGEAASSLNIL
-126 ESAVTGVAVSLTSKL
+126 EAAVTGVAVSLTSKL

-183 SIVEKVGIDAA
+183 QIVEKVGIDAA

-248 FGLEADQVGRVTD
+248 FGLQADEVGRVTD
-261 VMVNLANS
+261 VITNLVNS
-269 TNASIEGMAYTFRDT
+269 TNASVEGVAYTFRDT
-284 APIAKALGISL
+284 APIAKALGVSL

-320 HFMQKIQQAAGGAT
+320 HFLQKIQQAAGGAT
-334 PEVLGLAHGQE
+334 PEVLGLAQGQE

-359 DTSGKL
+359 DTSGNL
-365 LPMDE
+365 LPLDE
-370 VLIRLK
+370 VLLRLK

-453 TGIGKVIAAGLRPFL
+453 TGIGRVIAAGLRPFL

-638 RTKIQLTL
+638 RTKVQLTL

-665 AGTALAAGAAY
+665 AGTAAAAGLAY

-698 ELKEEIAQVS
+698 ELKEEIAQIG
-708 KEIAEGKKL
+708 KEIEQGKKL

-746 NIEKVEAQIKS
+746 NIEKAEAQIKS

-776 AQLDAAKQYQ
+776 AQLDATKEYQ

-801 DNLSESGKR
+801 DNLSESGKQ
-810 FVRELVE
+810 FVRQLVE

-841 DEIETK
+841 DEIEKK
-847 IAQFEEAPILLKAK
+847 IAEFEEAPMLLKAK
-861 IEFEKA
+861 IEFDRA
-867 GLEKQRAELEA
+867 GLEKQKAELEA
-878 DLARAQKGVS
+878 ALARAQTGVS
-888 KGRGE
+888 KGYGE
-893 PNDNFAKRKAEN
+893 PDDSFAKRKAEN

-923 AEVDKASADAA
+923 AEADQASLDASE
-934 GKQVDAARNQVQ
+934 KQVGAAQKQ
-946 TAEEKYDAAKKAADA
+946 TQSAEEKYEAAKKAAEA
-961 ENIGV
+961 ENIGI

-974 NANKLMGLDKARLET
+974 NANKLVGIDKTRLET
-989 IRQMADAYLNMAQA
+989 VRQLADAYLNMAEAMSGLEQA
-1003 MAGLQQARFD
+1003 KFNVD
-1013 VSKARVGRQISD
+1013 KARNTNAQNNVQEEMNAIKESGQETLDMMREYGASKEAIAAKEKQIS
-1025 AQDELSAMRDSSN
+1025 
-1038 AEIDALQSNS
+1038 
-1048 DKELEAVQ
+1048 
-1056 EQARIRD
+1056 
-1063 KMWEKDMQR
+1063 
-1072 AKDSGAGDSQISAM
+1072 
-1086 ERRRADERE
+1086 
-1095 RTEEQIRTMRK
+1095 EEV
-1106 RSEEEINAKRKEAA
+1106 
-1120 EAAKAKEEEIKALKE
+1120 KAKESEIKELKE
-1135 REKAIEKE
+1135 QAKQIEKE
-1143 ALAASME
+1143 ALAAAME
-1150 SAAKRFEMERK
+1150 SAAKRFDMERK
-1161 ALELKQLATKME
+1161 ILELKQKAADLE
-1173 QEAAVRTAQRAVLDD
+1173 QQAAIRAAQRAELDD
-1188 QRQLIDLKAKQQDPN
+1188 KRQLNDLKSKMNDPK
-1203 LTPQQKAAYGEAIAL
+1203 LSASEKAGLAESISL
-1218 QQESLALSGAQV
+1218 QEQSLKLSQEQV
-1230 VAEKERLGQLGQQF
+1230 AAEKQALRDREQMKGI
-1244 AMEREML
+1244 EKEML
-1251 AIKQNTEVEGF
+1251 SIRQGTEVEQF
-1262 RAQAAKGGWE
+1262 RAKAAEQGWE
-1272 GDLSPQLKQLDD
+1272 GDLSPQLEGLDKA
-1284 QKGKVGQV
+1284 KGKLGQNKL
-1292 EMAWKDVTAQADQL
+1292 AWKDIAKQADHV
-1306 LGVIN
+1306 LGTIDK
-1311 QHNNAIDSGIKKLG
+1311 NNKAIDSGNKKLG
-1325 DLGNAYKDA
+1325 DLAKSYKGLSSSAGGSQGDSKASKAPEMSSGEKARQEELDRTKKWKKEMEA
-1334 AGKAA
+1334 AGFVELKVEGMPQNVSDAIVRETLTGKKAPEVDA
-1339 GIGAPGSGGGGVP
+1339 WFASPEGRAAVDKWRSSAQGA
-1352 SGETGGQKALP
+1352 T
-1363 DSGAPSD
+1363 D
-1370 NPSPAGPGSAAAAA
+1370 
-1384 IPPGGKL
+1384 
-1391 LPLTLDGKQLVA
+1391 
-1403 DANGVFLTIER
+1403 
-1414 EYRDMQGRLLGIT
+1414 
-1427 TNTWRAISEEEARAI
+1427 
-1442 ESASEA
+1442 
-1448 QQREFNKLAEQ
+1448 
-1459 DVNLK
+1459 
-1464 STEAATYDLGVFDDA
+1464 DLGVFEAA
-1479 AKQAGVSVEDLGRH
+1479 AKQAGVSVEDLGKH
-1493 LKDVGFVELNAGAL
+1493 LEDVGFVELNAGAL
-1507 DVDQQSIE
+1507 EVDQQTTE
-1515 SLQKARD
+1515 SLQKMRD

-1534 TPEGMKDLPDFSL
+1534 TPEGMKGLPDFSL
-1547 KPTVDTAEAAKDIAA
+1547 KPTVDTTQAQQDLQGFRQGEASKPLEVPITTATPDGLGVTQGGQDQAPVIRPQVDTTEADQSMAA
-1562 FKESEISQLE
+1562 FRDQQGQSPFLV
-1572 DPVTIRVKTDALL
+1572 DFDA
-1585 GNPNLSEFRKDA
+1585 
-1597 EAYFQGLNN
+1597 
-1606 GDNLSNV
+1606 
-1613 DSVDLG
+1613 
-1619 INFSGM
+1619 
-1625 TPEEAKSRVD
+1625 
-1635 SLGRALETTDKG
+1635 
-1647 DISVMI
+1647 
-1653 KADALL
+1653 
-1659 DESSLAGFKETAKEK
+1659 
-1674 LSGAIN
+1674 
-1680 DNVYAVEFTSTG
+1680 TG
-1692 LDQVQADFT
+1692 LDQIQGDLYNANEAVNAFKANGEGAGYDLAAGFA

-1728 VDPFQGAGQSLSEA
+1728 VDPFQGSAQSLAEA
-1742 AYGAQALVQGLETA
+1742 AYGTQALVQGLETA
-1756 NQSAAEFDT
+1756 NQSAAEFDA
-1765 TLADSANADQIQQ
+1765 TLAESANADEIQQ
-1778 AYDALQ
+1778 AYDALK
-1784 PPDLSQAV
+1784 PPDVSQAV

-1803 GTIQTTQGLASSWVD
+1803 GTIETTQGLASSWVD

-1837 SGGKARFAGGDVR
+1837 SGGNARFAGGPVL
-1850 GGTAYTVN
+1850 GGHGYTVN

-1867 SSGMLSL
+1867 RSGMLSL

-1894 SMTSKLDA
+1894 SMTRQLQS
-1902 AGAFDRGGRG
+1902 AGAFSRGGG
-1912 PSRVTAAFAGPSP
+1912 GGQVATALASP
-1925 GQGNQVAALGR
+1925 TQGRGNQVAALGR

-1951 RAPDVHVSVPGNAGL
+1951 RPPDVHVSVPGNAGL
-1966 LRTLQSIR
+1966 LHTLQSIR

>member
-112 VKGAGEAASSLNIL
+112 VSGAGEAASSLNIL
-126 ESAVTGVAVSLTSKL
+126 EAAVTGVAVSLTSKL

-183 SIVEKVGIDAA
+183 QIVEKVGIDAA

-236 QMGDIIGSTLRG
+236 QMGDIVGSTLRG

-334 PEVLGLAHGQE
+334 PEVLGLAQGQE

-359 DTSGKL
+359 DASGKL

-370 VLIRLK
+370 VLLRLK

-433 AMAGFGMEMQQL
+433 AMAGFGLEMQQL

-638 RTKIQLTL
+638 RTKVQLTL

-665 AGTALAAGAAY
+665 AGTAAAAGLAY

-698 ELKEEIAQVS
+698 ELKEEIAQIG
-708 KEIAEGKKL
+708 KEIEQGKKL

-746 NIEKVEAQIKS
+746 NIEKAEAQIKS

-763 KVGKDDSSAGVLK
+763 KVGKDDASAGVLK
-776 AQLDAAKQYQ
+776 AQLDATKEYQ

-801 DNLSESGKR
+801 DNLSESGKQ
-810 FVRELVE
+810 FVRQLVE

-841 DEIETK
+841 DEIEKK
-847 IAQFEEAPILLKAK
+847 IAEFEEAPMLLKAK
-861 IEFEKA
+861 IEFDRA
-867 GLEKQRAELEA
+867 GLEKQKAELEA
-878 DLARAQKGVS
+878 ALARAQTGVS
-888 KGRGE
+888 KGFGE
-893 PNDNFAKRKAEN
+893 PDDSFAKRKAEN
-905 DQLQGDLSRQLLG
+905 DQLQGDLSRQLLA

-923 AEVDKASADAA
+923 WEADQASLDASE
-934 GKQVDAARNQVQ
+934 KQVGAAQKQ
-946 TAEEKYDAAKKAADA
+946 TQSAEEKYEAAKKAAEA
-961 ENIGV
+961 ENIGI

-974 NANKLMGLDKARLET
+974 NANKLVGIDKTRLET
-989 IRQMADAYLNMAQA
+989 VRQLADAYLSMAEAMSGLEQA
-1003 MAGLQQARFD
+1003 KFNVD
-1013 VSKARVGRQISD
+1013 KARNTNAQNNVQEEMNAIKESGQETLDMMREYGASKEAIAAKEKQIS
-1025 AQDELSAMRDSSN
+1025 
-1038 AEIDALQSNS
+1038 
-1048 DKELEAVQ
+1048 
-1056 EQARIRD
+1056 
-1063 KMWEKDMQR
+1063 
-1072 AKDSGAGDSQISAM
+1072 
-1086 ERRRADERE
+1086 
-1095 RTEEQIRTMRK
+1095 EEV
-1106 RSEEEINAKRKEAA
+1106 
-1120 EAAKAKEEEIKALKE
+1120 KAKESEIKELKE
-1135 REKAIEKE
+1135 QAKQIEKE
-1143 ALAASME
+1143 ALAAAME
-1150 SAAKRFEMERK
+1150 SAAKRFDMERK
-1161 ALELKQLATKME
+1161 ILELKQKAADLE
-1173 QEAAVRTAQRAVLDD
+1173 QQAAIRAAQRAELDD
-1188 QRQLIDLKAKQQDPN
+1188 KRQLNDLKSKMNDPK
-1203 LTPQQKAAYGEAIAL
+1203 LSASEKAGLAESISL
-1218 QQESLALSGAQV
+1218 QEQSLKLSQEQV
-1230 VAEKERLGQLGQQF
+1230 AAEKQALRDREQMKGI
-1244 AMEREML
+1244 EKEML
-1251 AIKQNTEVEGF
+1251 SIRQGTEVEQF
-1262 RAQAAKGGWE
+1262 RAKAAEQGWE
-1272 GDLSPQLKQLDD
+1272 GDLSPQIEGLDKA
-1284 QKGKVGQV
+1284 KGKLGQNKL
-1292 EMAWKDVTAQADQL
+1292 AWKDIAKQADHV
-1306 LGVIN
+1306 LGTIDK
-1311 QHNNAIDSGIKKLG
+1311 NNKAIDSGNKKLG
-1325 DLGNAYKDA
+1325 DLAKSYKGLGDN
-1334 AGKAA
+1334 
-1339 GIGAPGSGGGGVP
+1339 GGGM
-1352 SGETGGQKALP
+1352 SKEDQ
-1363 DSGAPSD
+1363 
-1370 NPSPAGPGSAAAAA
+1370 
-1384 IPPGGKL
+1384 
-1391 LPLTLDGKQLVA
+1391 
-1403 DANGVFLTIER
+1403 
-1414 EYRDMQGRLLGIT
+1414 
-1427 TNTWRAISEEEARAI
+1427 
-1442 ESASEA
+1442 
-1448 QQREFNKLAEQ
+1448 QQREKERLQKAMQDPNFYNTEEGKRMQAEYQ
-1459 DVNLK
+1459 QYAEKARQEELDRTK
-1464 STEAATYDLGVFDDA
+1464 KWKKQMEAAGFVELKVEGMPQNVSDAIVRETLTGKKAPEVDAWFASPEGRAAVDKWRSSAQGATDEMGIFEAA
-1479 AKQAGVSVEDLGRH
+1479 AKQAGVSVEDLGKH
-1493 LKDVGFVELNAGAL
+1493 LEDVGYIELNAGAL
-1507 DVDQQSIE
+1507 EVDQQTTE
-1515 SLQKARD
+1515 SLQKMRD

-1534 TPEGMKDLPDFSL
+1534 TPEGMKGLPDFSL
-1547 KPTVDTAEAAKDIAA
+1547 KPTVDTTQAQQDLQTFKD
-1562 FKESEISQLE
+1562 QQRQ
-1572 DPVTIRVKTDALL
+1572 DPVTL
-1585 GNPNLSEFRKDA
+1585 GFD
-1597 EAYFQGLNN
+1597 
-1606 GDNLSNV
+1606 
-1613 DSVDLG
+1613 
-1619 INFSGM
+1619 
-1625 TPEEAKSRVD
+1625 
-1635 SLGRALETTDKG
+1635 
-1647 DISVMI
+1647 
-1653 KADALL
+1653 
-1659 DESSLAGFKETAKEK
+1659 
-1674 LSGAIN
+1674 
-1680 DNVYAVEFTSTG
+1680 STG
-1692 LDQVQADFT
+1692 LDQIQGDIYNANEAVNAFKANGEGAGYDLATGFA

-1728 VDPFQGAGQSLSEA
+1728 VDPFQGAGQSLAEA

-1756 NQSAAEFDT
+1756 NQSAAEFDA
-1765 TLADSANADQIQQ
+1765 TLAESANADQIQQ

-1784 PPDLSQAV
+1784 PPDVSQAV

-1837 SGGKARFAGGDVR
+1837 SGGNARFAGGPVL

-1867 SSGMLSL
+1867 RSGALSL

-1894 SMTSKLDA
+1894 SMTSQLQS
-1902 AGAFDRGGRG
+1902 AGAFSRGGG
-1912 PSRVTAAFAGPSP
+1912 GGQVATALASP
-1925 GQGNQVAALGR
+1925 TQGRGNQVAALGR
-1936 LQRSIDRLEKTMGSY
+1936 LQRSIDRLEKTLGSY
-1951 RAPDVHVSVPGNAGL
+1951 RPPDVHVSVPGNAGL
-1966 LRTLQSIR
+1966 LHTLQSIR